1 MVIPSL
7 LHLTFKISIRAGV
20 LDRLSST
27 EYSQSN
33 ERAEL
38 GVTSAKRI
46 IFDVVPDGSLQP
58 DTAARATLKYR
69 NISLPE
75 LNFIPAHILFS
86 DIFEIICQ
94 PIMSKQ
100 RLGYFE

>member
-1 MVIPSL
+1 MVVPSL
-7 LHLTFKISIRAGV
+7 LHLTFKISFRARV

-38 GVTSAKRI
+38 GVTSPKRI
-46 IFDVVPDGSLQP
+46 IFDNVVPDGSLQP
-58 DTAARATLKYR
+58 DTTARATLKYR

-75 LNFIPAHILFS
+75 LNFIPAQILFS

-94 PIMSKQ
+94 PNIV
-100 RLGYFE
+100 